1 MIDADLRAL
10 TSSAAKMRDQCER
23 VVAAE
28 ALFNV
33 VCLSF
38 ALHSRPW
45 RVFWMGLKFRPYG
58 DGITVSFDR
67 MPLGR

>member
-1 MIDADLRAL
+1 
-10 TSSAAKMRDQCER
+10 MRDQCER

-45 RVFWMGLKFRPYG
+45 RVFWMGLKL
-58 DGITVSFDR
+58 DSTATV
-67 MPLGR
+67 